1 MTRERR
7 YQRLILAFTFLE
19 CCGHK
24 QGLDL
29 KRTAQFPLICRRSWM
44 SPRWLLICEIG
55 LPNNRQQLIP
65 TQHSKLNSFQVDIQ
79 ISLAL
84 LSLRAGSYA

>member
-1 MTRERR
+1 
-7 YQRLILAFTFLE
+7 
-19 CCGHK
+19 
-24 QGLDL
+24 
-29 KRTAQFPLICRRSWM
+29 M